1 MEFDKQVKFMGVK
14 EIITRT
20 DVKTKIKQHPWTSF
34 GAIEWDGKT
43 YKKDQL
49 VSFVFLFFLLTHIWP
64 FLLFTFLMLSNIS
77 MQVKSK
83 KTKPFYYG
91 KVVRFLLFGEYKK
104 DLFATGG
111 AVEICLVWKEFN

>member
-49 VSFVFLFFLLTHIWP
+49 VSFFFVFFFVDSHLT
-64 FLLFTFLMLSNIS
+64 LFTFYLFN
-77 MQVKSK
+77 
-83 KTKPFYYG
+83 
-91 KVVRFLLFGEYKK
+91 VV
-104 DLFATGG
+104 
-111 AVEICLVWKEFN
+111 